1 MANKQSYLWSE
12 LTREGVASWVD
23 KGAVVIVPI
32 GSTEQHGRHLPV
44 STDCRTVDAV
54 SRRLAESLTDV
65 PILVAPLLPIGVS
78 PHHMMYGPGTIS
90 LGVNTVVRMV
100 GDICESLI
108 AQGFERILFLSGHG
122 GNRNT
127 LQAAANEIKHRRRR
141 QIEALCWWDLCPEIW
156 DQVREGPDVTISHS
170 GEIETSAMMAVAPE
184 TVRTDRLELVPGMTD
199 DPSLA
204 TLDKGEAV
212 IEAAL
217 VSLAV
222 YVRVLAARPGRE
234 VVGIERAPIE

>member
-1 MANKQSYLWSE
+1 MANKQSYLWGE

-54 SRRLAESLTDV
+54 SRRLAESLPDV
-65 PILVAPLLPIGVS
+65 PILVAPLLPMGVS

-90 LGVNTVVRMV
+90 LGVDTVVRMV

-127 LQAAANEIKHRRRR
+127 LQAAANELKHRRQR
-141 QIEALCWWDLCPEIW
+141 QIEALCWWDLCSEIW

-170 GEIETSAMMAVAPE
+170 GEMETSAMMAVAPE
-184 TVRTDRLELVPGMTD
+184 TVRTDRLDLVPGMTD

-204 TLDKGEAV
+204 TLEKGEAV

-217 VSLAV
+217 ASLGV
-222 YVRVLAARPGRE
+222 YVRTLAARPGRE
-234 VVGIERAPIE
+234 VIGIETAEM

>member
-1 MANKQSYLWSE
+1 MENQLSYLWSD
-12 LTREGVASWVD
+12 LTREEVAAWVD
-23 KGAVVIVPI
+23 KGPVVIVPI
-32 GSTEQHGRHLPV
+32 GSTEQHGTHLPV

-54 SRRLAESLTDV
+54 SRRLAESLPDL

-78 PHHMMYGPGTIS
+78 PHHMMYGPGTIT
-90 LGVNTVVRMV
+90 LGVETVVRMV

-127 LQAAANEIKHRRRR
+127 LQAAANELKHGRRR

-170 GEIETSAMMAVAPE
+170 GEMETSAMLAVAPE
-184 TVRTDRLELVPGMTD
+184 TVRRDRLEWVPGMTD

-204 TLDKGEAV
+204 TRAKGEAV
-212 IEAAL
+212 LEAAL
-217 VSLAV
+217 VSLAD
-222 YVRVLAARPGRE
+222 YVRSLAARPGRE
-234 VVGIERAPIE
+234 VLGVEKAPVD